1 MSSRALRKLQE
12 KTEAAEAED
21 EPSEEEFRDNTK
33 QKGFNAFLLV
43 RYLKTL
49 LFMIVNS
56 NSFLQLNESCSE
68 SEVKEDDDLE
78 SCKDPPKVVQA
89 EKKKRKRKKKTGKK
103 LAVASSE
110 DNIDLKADHDDID
123 ETVRW
128 VEANEAP
135 AAKATSLLNKE
146 DTEVATVAARKVL
159 LVENKHLNPENE
171 MKRIFGSRV
180 VASENTRHKKGNK
193 LAAAVL
199 IVRHFTVAAQVE
211 GGGAATRCTTAP
223 RCWSRPSPPGR
234 AGPGQVSRQ

>member
-1 MSSRALRKLQE
+1 M
-12 KTEAAEAED
+12 
-21 EPSEEEFRDNTK
+21 
-33 QKGFNAFLLV
+33 
-43 RYLKTL
+43 
-49 LFMIVNS
+49 
-56 NSFLQLNESCSE
+56 NESCSE

-135 AAKATSLLNKE
+135 AVKATSLLNKE

-180 VASENTRHKKGNK
+180 VASENTRHKKGNYFV
-193 LAAAVL
+193 APVL
-199 IVRHFTVAAQVE
+199 IV
-211 GGGAATRCTTAP
+211 
-223 RCWSRPSPPGR
+223 
-234 AGPGQVSRQ
+234 

>member
-1 MSSRALRKLQE
+1 M
-12 KTEAAEAED
+12 
-21 EPSEEEFRDNTK
+21 
-33 QKGFNAFLLV
+33 
-43 RYLKTL
+43 
-49 LFMIVNS
+49 
-56 NSFLQLNESCSE
+56 NESCSE

-135 AAKATSLLNKE
+135 AVKATSLLNKE

-180 VASENTRHKKGNK
+180 VASENTRHKKGNLVAHCTCSDRMTLHRRPRGAGRSPGAPPRHAAGHAQAH
-193 LAAAVL
+193 LAERVQDRS
-199 IVRHFTVAAQVE
+199 VV
-211 GGGAATRCTTAP
+211 TRMVP
-223 RCWSRPSPPGR
+223 PFSSR
-234 AGPGQVSRQ
+234 

>member
-1 MSSRALRKLQE
+1 M
-12 KTEAAEAED
+12 
-21 EPSEEEFRDNTK
+21 
-33 QKGFNAFLLV
+33 
-43 RYLKTL
+43 
-49 LFMIVNS
+49 
-56 NSFLQLNESCSE
+56 NESCSE

-135 AAKATSLLNKE
+135 AVKATSLLNKE

-180 VASENTRHKKGNK
+180 VASENTRHKKGNY
-193 LAAAVL
+193 L
-199 IVRHFTVAAQVE
+199 VASDRM
-211 GGGAATRCTTAP
+211 TLHRC
-223 RCWSRPSPPGR
+223 CPGR
-234 AGPGQVSRQ
+234 GGRGGHQVHHRATLLVTPKPTWPSGARTGQ

>member
-1 MSSRALRKLQE
+1 M
-12 KTEAAEAED
+12 
-21 EPSEEEFRDNTK
+21 
-33 QKGFNAFLLV
+33 
-43 RYLKTL
+43 
-49 LFMIVNS
+49 
-56 NSFLQLNESCSE
+56 
-68 SEVKEDDDLE
+68 KEDDDLE

-110 DNIDLKADHDDID
+110 DNIDQKADHDDID

-135 AAKATSLLNKE
+135 AVKATSLLNKE

-180 VASENTRHKKGNK
+180 VASENTRHKKGN
-193 LAAAVL
+193 LVAPVL
-199 IVRHFTVAAQVE
+199 IV
-211 GGGAATRCTTAP
+211 
-223 RCWSRPSPPGR
+223 
-234 AGPGQVSRQ
+234 

>member
-78 SCKDPPKVVQA
+78 SCKDPPKVLQA
-89 EKKKRKRKKKTGKK
+89 EKKKKKRKKKTGKK

-110 DNIDLKADHDDID
+110 DNIDID

-135 AAKATSLLNKE
+135 AVKATSLLNKE

-193 LAAAVL
+193 LAAPVL
-199 IVRHFTVAAQVE
+199 IVRHFAIAAQAE